1 MFTPTQTGSFALNPN
16 TGALALSRESYP
28 IFGFDS
34 GGGPPSCQMVVARMH
49 PEDRDHAGETAE
61 RAFRDETTLEG
72 EYRILLP
79 EGSVRHVHYVAHRV
93 IQATGRRKEYVGTLM
108 DVTSQ
113 RAVQAELDA
122 MLNEAKALA
131 AKLML
136 TVRNS
141 EELTR
146 RVAKAPRLP
155 AANLAASSLAHGE
168 GYASR
173 EPFPTRMTPRERQIV
188 QLVAEAR
195 STKQIAFQLGIGAKT
210 VEAHRTHIMKK
221 LGLHSASELVRYAIS
236 NGIVEL

>member
-1 MFTPTQTGSFALNPN
+1 MFTPAQTGSFALNPN

-34 GGGPPSCQMVVARMH
+34 CGDPPSCQMVVARMH

-61 RAFRDETTLEG
+61 RAFRDETSLEG

-79 EGSVRHVHYVAHRV
+79 EGGVRHVHYVAHRV
-93 IQATGRRKEYVGTLM
+93 IQASGRRKEYVGTLM

-122 MLNEAKALA
+122 MLSEARALA
-131 AKLML
+131 ARLMV

-146 RVAKAPRLP
+146 QVVKAPRFR
-155 AANLAASSLAHGE
+155 AANLAASSLAYGE
-168 GYASR
+168 GYASG

-195 STKQIAFQLGIGAKT
+195 STKQIAFQLGIGTKT

>member
-1 MFTPTQTGSFALNPN
+1 MFTSTQTGSFALNPN
-16 TGALALSRESYP
+16 TGELSLSREAYP

-34 GGGPPSCQMVVARMH
+34 SGDPPSCSMVVARMH
-49 PEDRDHAGETAE
+49 PDDRDHTGETAE
-61 RAFRDETTLEG
+61 RAFRDETSLEG
-72 EYRILLP
+72 EYRILRP
-79 EGSVRHVHYVAHRV
+79 DGGVRHVHYVAHRV
-93 IQATGRRKEYVGTLM
+93 LQATGRRKDYVGTLV

-122 MLNEAKALA
+122 MLSEARALA
-131 AKLML
+131 TKLML

-146 RVAKAPRLP
+146 RVVRAPRFRAP
-155 AANLAASSLAHGE
+155 DLAASPLAVSKQYPLG
-168 GYASR
+168 

-195 STKQIAFQLGIGAKT
+195 STKQIAFHLGICSKT

>member
-1 MFTPTQTGSFALNPN
+1 
-16 TGALALSRESYP
+16 
-28 IFGFDS
+28 
-34 GGGPPSCQMVVARMH
+34 MVVARMH

-61 RAFRDETTLEG
+61 RAFRDETSLEG

-79 EGSVRHVHYVAHRV
+79 EGRVRHVHYVAHRV
-93 IQATGRRKEYVGTLM
+93 IQASGRRKEYVGTLM

-122 MLNEAKALA
+122 MLSEARALA
-131 AKLML
+131 VRLMV

-146 RVAKAPRLP
+146 RVVKAPRFRAGNVAP
-155 AANLAASSLAHGE
+155 SSLAHGE
-168 GYASR
+168 GYASG

-195 STKQIAFQLGIGAKT
+195 STKQIAFQLGIGTKT